1 MQQAHMWIDALD
13 DFTVQLHHHA
23 KHAMGSRMLRAKVD
37 GVILNLD
44 FVGNRGITLRQFFRC
59 GRHDFFPSSA
69 LTGDGAPGASGFAFS
84 SPGSTWAAPSHGDV
98 KSKVRKSCASLTEI
112 GRAHV

>member
-69 LTGDGAPGASGFAFS
+69 LTGDGAPGASGRSEERRGGKEWFS
-84 SPGSTWAAPSHGDV
+84 TCRSRWWRYH
-98 KSKVRKSCASLTEI
+98 
-112 GRAHV
+112 